1 MREKDFVEQNKEKW
15 QRFESL
21 VSGEVQSDPDE
32 INQLYAQITNDLSF
46 ARTYYNKRSIRVYLN
61 QLAQSVFIKL
71 YKYRKGKAGSLIKF
85 WIHDLPLALYRSRRE
100 LNVSL
105 IIFLLSMGIGVF
117 SGMHDPDFARV
128 ILGDGYVEMTEENIA
143 KGQPMAVYGNSR
155 EVDMFFQIT
164 WNNIKVAFLTYVLGA
179 FFAIG
184 TVIVLLFNGVM
195 VGSFQYFFVERDL
208 FQESF
213 LTIWMHGA
221 MEISAIVIA
230 GAAGLTL
237 GRGLLFPGT
246 LPRIQSFQIG
256 ARRSVK
262 IMIGLM
268 PVFMAAGFIEG
279 FITRITDLPDFFR
292 GGFILLCFA
301 LVGLYFW
308 WFPRFRFRNA
318 TIPPYDQ
325 DHLIPE
331 LQLPVS
337 LHLLRKTKENFTS
350 SFVIFRK
357 LTGKIL
363 GISAGVAVLFAGVFY
378 VIYTDQISELI
389 FFETFP
395 VSSFYNLYQFH
406 SYTNL
411 PEIFFLNLI
420 SISLVLWASLF
431 VFKKA
436 FADQISEKANAKPML
451 FVKILC
457 IVGLFEL
464 AVLSGN
470 ALVVFLAIF
479 AIPFL
484 MLWLAICFLESTSL
498 PVGFSRMLFL
508 LKGTKPSIYG
518 SFLALGVVSL
528 LLLFI
533 VNAPFVSLYVDA
545 LQWNIDA
552 DDNTRYNITVLTV
565 LVVNQVA
572 TFAVLPLIFFGQVL
586 VYFSSL
592 EAKEARI
599 LAGRVEQIGAKRS
612 VYGME
617 KE

>member
-71 YKYRKGKAGSLIKF
+71 YKYRKGRAGSLIKF
-85 WIHDLPLALYRSRRE
+85 WINDLPLALYRSRRE

-105 IIFLLSMGIGVF
+105 IVFLLSMGIGIF
-117 SGMHDPDFARV
+117 SGIHDPDFARV
-128 ILGDGYVEMTEENIA
+128 ILGDGYVEMTEDNIA
-143 KGQPMAVYGNSR
+143 KGQPMAVYGESR

-164 WNNIKVAFLTYVLGA
+164 WNNIQVAFLTYVLGA

-184 TVIVLLFNGVM
+184 TVIVLLFNGIM
-195 VGSFQYFFVERDL
+195 VGSFQYFFVERSL

-262 IMIGLM
+262 IMLGLI
-268 PVFMAAGFIEG
+268 PVFIAAGFIEG

-292 GGFILLCFA
+292 GGFIFLCFA
-301 LVGLYFW
+301 MVGLYFW
-308 WFPRFRFRNA
+308 WFPRFRFSKA
-318 TIPPYDQ
+318 AIPPYDQ
-325 DHLIPE
+325 DHLIPD
-331 LQLPVS
+331 LHLPVS

-357 LTGKIL
+357 LSGRVIA
-363 GISAGVAVLFAGVFY
+363 ISAGIAAVFAAVFWFLY
-378 VIYTDQISELI
+378 RGDLSELVY
-389 FFETFP
+389 FETFP

-406 SYTNL
+406 SYTTF

-420 SISLVLWASLF
+420 SISAVLWACLF
-431 VFKKA
+431 VFKKS
-436 FADQISEKANAKPML
+436 FADQISGKAHTKPIL

-457 IVGLFEL
+457 LVGLFEL

-470 ALVVFLAIF
+470 GLVVLVGIA
-479 AIPFL
+479 AVPFL
-484 MLWLAICFLESTSL
+484 MFWLAVCFLEAKSL
-498 PVGFSRMLFL
+498 PAGFNRLLFL
-508 LKGTKPSIYG
+508 LNGTKSNIYG
-518 SFLALGVVSL
+518 SYLALGVVSL

-533 VNAPFVSLYVDA
+533 VNAPFVSIYVDA
-545 LQWNIDA
+545 LQWNINA
-552 DDNTRYNITVLTV
+552 DENTRYAITVLTV
-565 LVVNQVA
+565 LFVNQAA
-572 TFAVLPLIFFGQVL
+572 TFAVLPLVLFGQIL

-599 LAGRVEQIGAKRS
+599 LAERVEKIGAKSS
-612 VYGME
+612 VYGLE

>member
-71 YKYRKGKAGSLIKF
+71 YKYRKGRAGSLIKF
-85 WIHDLPLALYRSRRE
+85 WINDLPLALYRSRRE

-105 IIFLLSMGIGVF
+105 IVFLLSMGIGVF
-117 SGMHDPDFARV
+117 SGIHDPDFARV
-128 ILGDGYVEMTEENIA
+128 ILGDGYVEMTENNIA
-143 KGQPMAVYGNSR
+143 KGQPMAVYGESR

-184 TVIVLLFNGVM
+184 TVIVLLFNGIM
-195 VGSFQYFFVERDL
+195 VGSFQYFFVERGL

-246 LPRIQSFQIG
+246 LPRIQSFQVG

-262 IMIGLM
+262 IMLGLI
-268 PVFMAAGFIEG
+268 PVFIAAGFIEG

-292 GGFILLCFA
+292 GGFIFLCFA
-301 LVGLYFW
+301 MVGLYFW
-308 WFPRFRFRNA
+308 WFPRFRFSKA

-325 DHLIPE
+325 DHLIPD
-331 LQLPVS
+331 LHLPVS

-357 LTGKIL
+357 LSGRVIA
-363 GISAGVAVLFAGVFY
+363 ISAGIAAVFAAVFWFLY
-378 VIYTDQISELI
+378 RADLNELVY
-389 FFETFP
+389 FETFP

-406 SYTNL
+406 SYSTF

-420 SISLVLWASLF
+420 SISAVLWACLF
-431 VFKKA
+431 VFKKS
-436 FADQISEKANAKPML
+436 FADQISTKAHTKPML

-457 IVGLFEL
+457 LVGLFEL

-470 ALVVFLAIF
+470 GLVVLVGIA

-484 MLWLAICFLESTSL
+484 MFWLAVCFLEAKSL
-498 PVGFSRMLFL
+498 PAGFNRLLFL
-508 LKGTKPSIYG
+508 LNGTKSNIYG
-518 SFLALGVVSL
+518 SYLALGVVSL

-533 VNAPFVSLYVDA
+533 VNAPFVSIYVDA

-552 DDNTRYNITVLTV
+552 DENTRYAITVLTV
-565 LVVNQVA
+565 LFVNQTA
-572 TFAVLPLIFFGQVL
+572 TFAVLPLVLFGQIL

-599 LAGRVEQIGAKRS
+599 LAERVEQIGAKSS
-612 VYGME
+612 VYGLE